1 LKGRKSLAIMVMV
14 TSLLVV
20 FTAGCGILKNT
31 AKLQEYEMGDDRIPS
46 INAVVGEERQ
56 ATGVEAGITA
66 ENVQFKQYSYSSD
79 SVTDDLQAYTQ
90 HLREIGWV
98 VTKDYNLTQSTGEV
112 ELAKESVEDEM
123 VLVMAI
129 VYESEKYEVRINKLK
144 GVLTFY

>member
-1 LKGRKSLAIMVMV
+1 MKGRKSLAIMVMV